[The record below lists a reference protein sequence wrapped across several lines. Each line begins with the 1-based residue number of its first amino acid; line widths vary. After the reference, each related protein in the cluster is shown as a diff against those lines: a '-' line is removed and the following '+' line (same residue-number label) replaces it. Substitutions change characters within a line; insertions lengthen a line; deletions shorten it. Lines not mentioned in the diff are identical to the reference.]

1 MAEPNAIPTT
11 GRIAVIDLGSNSLRL
26 VIFER
31 LGGALF
37 PLLNE
42 RVMCGLGRGIA
53 STGRL
58 NAEGVA
64 LALVNLRRFV
74 ALARAVGVEHLAV
87 LATAAMRDASDGRS
101 FAAEV
106 ESQCQVPVEIIDG
119 AEEARL
125 SATGVLAGIP
135 EARGLVVDL
144 GGGSLELIQVRAGGS
159 SLAGETGEIG
169 RGVTLPLGSLRLAEL
184 GDGTRAVSEAADR
197 ALAGTAWLFAAPGKN
212 LYLVGGAARAI

>member
-1 MAEPNAIPTT
+1 MAEPNVIPTA

-42 RVMCGLGRGIA
+42 RVLCGLGRGIA

-58 NAEGVA
+58 NADGKA

-87 LATAAMRDASDGRS
+87 LATAAVRDASDGRA

-106 ESQCQVPVEIIDG
+106 EAQCRVPVEIIDG
-119 AEEARL
+119 VEEARL

-135 EARGLVVDL
+135 EADGLVVDL
-144 GGGSLELIQVRAGGS
+144 GGGSVELIRVRASGPS
-159 SLAGETGEIG
+159 PAGEIG
-169 RGVTLPLGSLRLAEL
+169 EIGHGVTLPLGPLRLVEL
-184 GDGTRAVSEAADR
+184 GDSARAVSEETVR
-197 ALAGTAWLFAAPGKN
+197 ALYDSVSLLAAAGMN
-212 LYLVGGAARAI
+212 LYV

>member
-1 MAEPNAIPTT
+1 MSDPNAIAAA

-31 LGGALF
+31 LGPALF

-42 RVMCGLGRGIA
+42 KVMCGLARGIA

-58 NAEGVA
+58 NADGAA

-74 ALARAVGVEHLAV
+74 AFARAIGVDHLAV
-87 LATAAMRDASDGRS
+87 LATAAVRDAADGRS

-106 ESQCQVPVEIIDG
+106 ERQCRVQVNIIDG

-125 SATGVLAGIP
+125 SAAGVLAGIP
-135 EARGLVVDL
+135 EADGIVGDL
-144 GGGSLELIQVRAGGS
+144 GGGSVELVRVMPGAPSPVGDSGR
-159 SLAGETGEIG
+159 IG
-169 RGVTLPLGSLRLAEL
+169 RGITLPLGPLRLAEL
-184 GDGTRAVSEAADR
+184 GDS
-197 ALAGTAWLFAAPGKN
+197 
-212 LYLVGGAARAI
+212 

>member
-26 VIFER
+26 VVFDR

-42 RVMCGLGRGIA
+42 RVLCGLGRGIA

-58 NAEGVA
+58 NAEGKT

-135 EARGLVVDL
+135 EARGLAVDV
-144 GGGSLELIQVRAGGS
+144 GGGSGELIQVSAGGS

-169 RGVTLPLGSLRLAEL
+169 RGVTLPVGPVGLGGLRDSAR
-184 GDGTRAVSEAADR
+184 GGSG
-197 ALAGTAWLFAAPGKN
+197 AGE
-212 LYLVGGAARAI
+212 